1 MEGYV
6 DLLAESID
14 GKLVVVDY
22 KPDQVSSAKDV
33 AAKTAYY
40 EPQLAQYQK
49 AVLTVVGVDEVS
61 TQLVFAAPAPR
72 RDAPGV

>member
-1 MEGYV
+1 VEGYV

-22 KPDQVSSAKDV
+22 KTDRVDSDEDI

-49 AVLTVVGVDEVS
+49 AVVTVVGVDDVS
-61 TQLVFAAPAPR
+61 AQLVFAAPAPR
-72 RDAPGV
+72 RDTPGV

>member
-1 MEGYV
+1 VEGYV

-22 KPDQVSSAKDV
+22 KTDRVSSAEDV
-33 AAKTAYY
+33 AAKTAYHERQVAEY
-40 EPQLAQYQK
+40 HK
-49 AVLTVVGVDEVS
+49 AVVTVVGVDEVS
-61 TQLVFAAPAPR
+61 TQLVFAASAPR